1 MRFESTFDLLNKF
14 FDGCCIEKDV
24 AKTDIYEDDQA
35 FYIDIEVPGVK
46 KEAVNVKL
54 DNGHLVIDVKADNE
68 EAENEYRY
76 YEKGRVNLIFTRK
89 YKLPNG
95 IDEGNIKVK
104 LEDGVLA
111 ISISKPEKLLPK
123 TILIE

>member
-89 YKLPNG
+89 YKLPS

-104 LEDGVLA
+104 LEDGVL
-111 ISISKPEKLLPK
+111 SITLMKSEKMLPK